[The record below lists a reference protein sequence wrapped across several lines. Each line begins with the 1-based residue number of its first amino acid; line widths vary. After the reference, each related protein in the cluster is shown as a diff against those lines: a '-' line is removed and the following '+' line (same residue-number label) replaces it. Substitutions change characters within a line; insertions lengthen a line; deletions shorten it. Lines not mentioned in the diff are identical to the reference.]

1 MVDVQ
6 QRFKDLADISLS
18 LSAEHSRT
26 RLLEKIVDAAMRL
39 TEADGGTIYLV
50 NEQSALQIEVIVNQ
64 SLSIH
69 WSAGRQESIAFP
81 PIALDDKQGNLN
93 EGHLVAKAV
102 NQRASINI
110 LSRFSTPNFD
120 FSGVDNF
127 DREHDYRTESILS
140 VPLLD
145 HRGLPLGAMQLIN
158 ARGEDGNWCSFSPD
172 AQLLAETFASLAAVA
187 INNHQLVAEQEQLF
201 ESFIKVLASA
211 VDEKSPHTG
220 DHCRKVPELTI
231 RLVDAIDGWQEGE
244 LAGFKLSE
252 NDRYELKIA
261 AWLHDCG
268 KVTTPEH
275 VIDKG
280 TKLETIHDRISEV
293 NLRFETVRRDLR
305 IEFLEAQLSA
315 EDDRRA
321 LQEAKSLYELRLQQ
335 LDEDCRFV
343 NRANTGG
350 EFMTPE
356 DQQRVADIA
365 RRYVWTDHQ
374 GSQHP
379 LLDGEELYNLQI
391 SRGTLT
397 EEERSIINRH
407 IEVTIDMLEA
417 LKLPRNLKNVPE
429 IAGGHHERMDGK
441 GYPKGLKRDE
451 LSVQTR
457 AMGIADIFE
466 ALTSSS
472 RPYKDAKTLS
482 ESLTIMQRMGRG
494 GHIDPEIF
502 EIFLRS
508 GVYKEYADAF
518 LLPSQVDEIRVEDYL
533 I

>member
-1 MVDVQ
+1 MLDIQ
-6 QRFKDLADISLS
+6 QRFKDLAEISLS
-18 LSAEHSRT
+18 LSAEHDRT
-26 RLLEKIVDAAMRL
+26 RLLERIIEAAVRL
-39 TEADGGTIYLV
+39 TAADGGTIYLL
-50 NEQSALQIEVIVNQ
+50 NPQAQLEIEVIINHSLDLYWAANQ
-64 SLSIH
+64 QLGKRF
-69 WSAGRQESIAFP
+69 A
-81 PIALDDKQGNLN
+81 PIPLTDKQGKDNK
-93 EGHLVAKAV
+93 GHLVATAV
-102 NQRASINI
+102 NRRASINI
-110 LSRFSTPNFD
+110 GNRSEPSNFD
-120 FSGVDNF
+120 FSGVDQF
-127 DREHDYRTESILS
+127 DKAQNYTTKSILS

-145 HRGLPLGAMQLIN
+145 HRGLPLGALQLIN
-158 ARGEDGNWCSFSPD
+158 ARSDSGNWEAFSSD

-187 INNHQLVAEQEQLF
+187 INNHQLVSEQEQLF

-231 RLVDAIDGWQEGE
+231 SLVNAIDSWQEGE
-244 LAGFKLSE
+244 LAQFKLSD

-280 TKLETIHDRISEV
+280 TKLETLHDRISEV
-293 NLRFETVRRDLR
+293 NQRFETLRRDLKIR
-305 IEFLEAQLSA
+305 YLEAQLGVNEESIAQA
-315 EDDRRA
+315 EQIYSDALAQLESDRA
-321 LQEAKSLYELRLQQ
+321 
-335 LDEDCRFV
+335 FI
-343 NRANTGG
+343 NRANTGA
-350 EFMTPE
+350 EFFTVE

-365 RRYVWTDHQ
+365 QRYSWTDVN
-374 GSQHP
+374 GEKLP
-379 LLDGEELYNLQI
+379 LLTANEVYNLQI

-397 EEERSIINRH
+397 DEERSIINRH

-417 LKLPRNLKNVPE
+417 LNLPQNLKNVPE

-466 ALTSSS
+466 ALTSST
-472 RPYKDAKTLS
+472 RPYKVAKTLS
-482 ESLTIMQRMGRG
+482 ESLGIMQRMGRG
-494 GHIDPEIF
+494 GHIDPDIF

-508 GVYKEYADAF
+508 GVFMDYAKEF
-518 LLPSQVDEIRVEDYL
+518 LLPSQVDEVVVEEYL
-533 I
+533 IR

>member
-18 LSAEHSRT
+18 LSAEHNRT

-39 TEADGGTIYLV
+39 TEADGGTIYLL
-50 NEQSALQIEVIVNQ
+50 NENSALEVEVIVNR
-64 SLSIH
+64 SLKIY
-69 WSAGRQESIAFP
+69 WSASEQDDLEFA
-81 PIALDDKQGNLN
+81 PIALQGSDGRLN
-93 EGHLVAKAV
+93 GTHLVAKAV

-110 LSRFSTPNFD
+110 LSRFNTPNFD
-120 FSGVDNF
+120 FSGVDQF
-127 DREHDYRTESILS
+127 DQAHNYRTESILS

-145 HRGLPLGAMQLIN
+145 HRGMPLGAMQLIN
-158 ARGEDGNWCSFSPD
+158 ARADDDKWCSFSPD

-187 INNHQLVAEQEQLF
+187 INNHQLVAEQELLF

-231 RLVDAIDGWQEGE
+231 RLVDAIDQWQEGE
-244 LAGFKLSE
+244 LAGFKLSD

-280 TKLETIHDRISEV
+280 TKLETIHDRISEI
-293 NLRFETVRRDLR
+293 NQRFETLRRDLR
-305 IEFLEAQLSA
+305 IEYLEAQLA
-315 EDDRRA
+315 AVNDRRA
-321 LQEAKSLYELRLQQ
+321 QQEAKSRYELRLQQ
-335 LDEDCRFV
+335 LNDDCSFV

-350 EFMTPE
+350 EFMTFE
-356 DQQRVADIA
+356 DQQKVAEIA
-365 RRYVWTDHQ
+365 RRYVLADQ
-374 GSQHP
+374 YGAQHP
-379 LLDGEELYNLQI
+379 LLSGEELYNLQI

-397 EEERSIINRH
+397 EEERAIINRH

-472 RPYKDAKTLS
+472 RPYKQAKTLS
-482 ESLTIMQRMGRG
+482 ESLGIMQRMGKG

-508 GVYKEYADAF
+508 GVYKEYAEAF
-518 LLPSQVDEIRVEDYL
+518 LLPSQMDEVQVEDYL